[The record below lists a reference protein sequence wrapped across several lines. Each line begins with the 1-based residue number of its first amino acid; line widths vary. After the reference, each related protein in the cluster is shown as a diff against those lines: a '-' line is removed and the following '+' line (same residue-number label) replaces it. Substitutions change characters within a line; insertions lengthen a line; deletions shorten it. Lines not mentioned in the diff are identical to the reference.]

1 MNALHQ
7 PPVKRSFKQYSLLIL
22 GLTLAGYLM
31 ALNWYAPWDKGWVI
45 YLKFGLVTASMW
57 NIMWLG
63 NDWMAHIVSKWISWT
78 DEPVRRFVVGVLM
91 TVLFTFAAVW
101 LVAGLYYVVLDLDIT
116 GDILSFLFSSMV
128 ITIVISLFMHS
139 RSFLFSWKQAAV
151 TAEQLQ
157 KETIKSK
164 YESLRSQ
171 VNPHFL
177 FNSLNALTNLVY
189 EDQDKAAKFIKQL
202 SDVYRYVLDTRDK
215 ELVSLDEEL
224 KFLNSYLFLQQ
235 IRFGNK
241 LRVDIKLSGDLKVAP
256 LVLQMLIE
264 NAIKHNVIS
273 EEEPLTIRLFRENGW
288 MVVENNRKNKRTLP
302 EESTGVG
309 LANIRSRYSY
319 FSDKPVVVIS
329 DDAKFVVKLPV
340 IESVN

>member
-1 MNALHQ
+1 L
-7 PPVKRSFKQYSLLIL
+7 KRYAILLPF
-22 GLTLAGYLM
+22 LTLAGF
-31 ALNWYAPWDKGWVI
+31 LNTLLYYRPWEKDLI
-45 YLKFGLVTASMW
+45 TYLKFGLVTATMW
-57 NIMWLG
+57 NLMWVG
-63 NDWMAHIVSKWISWT
+63 NDWTAHQVSKWISWK
-78 DEPVRRFVVGVLM
+78 DEPMKRFVVGVVTMLI
-91 TVLFTFAAVW
+91 FTFLAVW
-101 LVAGLYYVVLDLDIT
+101 FVAGLYYVVLGLDIT
-116 GDILSFLFSSMV
+116 GDIRSFLVSSLV
-128 ITIVISLFMHS
+128 ITVVISLFMHS
-139 RSFLFSWKQAAV
+139 RSFLYSWKATAV

-157 KETIKSK
+157 KETIKSQ

-202 SDVYRYVLDTRDK
+202 SDVYRYVLETRDK
-215 ELVSLDEEL
+215 ELVPLDEEL

-241 LRVDIKLSGDLKVAP
+241 LKVDINLAGDLKVAP

-273 EEEPLTIRLFRENGW
+273 EENPLTIRLFRENGW
-288 MVVENNRKNKRTLP
+288 LVVENNRQHKRTLP

-309 LANIRSRYSY
+309 LSNIRSRYTY
-319 FSDKPVVVIS
+319 FSDKPVVVFS
-329 DDAKFVVKLPV
+329 DEARFIVKLPV
-340 IESVN
+340 I

>member
-1 MNALHQ
+1 MWLTAAGFAMTLLWYK
-7 PPVKRSFKQYSLLIL
+7 PWEKDPV
-22 GLTLAGYLM
+22 M
-31 ALNWYAPWDKGWVI
+31 
-45 YLKFGLVTASMW
+45 YLKFGSLTATMW
-57 NIMWLG
+57 NVMWLG
-63 NDWMAHIVSKWISWT
+63 NNWISHLVSKWISWK
-78 DEPVRRFVVGVLM
+78 DEPMKRFVVGVVV
-91 TVLFTFAAVW
+91 TVVFTFVAVYFIA
-101 LVAGLYYVVLDLDIT
+101 LLYYLLLDLDIT
-116 GDILSFLFSSMV
+116 RDILDFMYSSLV
-128 ITIVISLFMHS
+128 ITVVISLFMHS
-139 RSFLFSWKQAAV
+139 RSFLFNWKQAAV

-157 KETIKSK
+157 KENIKSQ

-202 SDVYRYVLDTRDK
+202 SDVYRYVLDTRDR
-215 ELVSLDEEL
+215 ELVSLAEEL

-241 LRVDIKLSGDLKVAP
+241 LKVDINLSGDARVAP

-273 EEEPLTIRLFRENGW
+273 EEWPLTIRVFQDNGW
-288 MVVENNRKNKRTLP
+288 MVVENNRRHKRTLP

-309 LANIRSRYSY
+309 LANIRSRYAY
-319 FSDKPVVVIS
+319 FSDKPVTVVS
-329 DDAKFVVKLPV
+329 DDDKFVVKLP
-340 IESVN
+340 IIGA

>member
-1 MNALHQ
+1 VNKVL
-7 PPVKRSFKQYSLLIL
+7 KRYVTLVIW
-22 GLTLAGYLM
+22 LTLAGFAMTLI
-31 ALNWYAPWDKGWVI
+31 WYRPWEKGIVT
-45 YLKFGLVTASMW
+45 YLKFGVVNATLW
-57 NIMWLG
+57 NLMWLG
-63 NDWMAHIVSKWISWT
+63 NDYTAHLLSKWISWQA
-78 DEPVRRFVVGVLM
+78 EPMKRFVVGVIVMLI
-91 TVLFTFAAVW
+91 FTFAAVW
-101 LVAGLYYVVLDLDIT
+101 FIAGTYYVVLGLDIT
-116 GDILSFLFSSMV
+116 GDIKGFLVSSLV
-128 ITIVISLFMHS
+128 ITIVISMFMHS
-139 RSFLFSWKQAAV
+139 RSFLYSWKETAV
-151 TAEQLQ
+151 KAEQLQ
-157 KETIKSK
+157 KETIKSQ

-202 SDVYRYVLDTRDK
+202 SDVYRYVLETRDK
-215 ELVSLDEEL
+215 ELVSLDDEL

-241 LRVDIKLSGDLKVAP
+241 LKVDIRLSGDLKVAP

-264 NAIKHNVIS
+264 NAIKHNVVS
-273 EEEPLTIRLFRENGW
+273 DDQPLSIRLFQENGW
-288 MVVENNRKNKRTLP
+288 MIVENNRRHKRTLP

-329 DDAKFVVKLPV
+329 DDSKFVVKLPV
-340 IESVN
+340 IEAAI